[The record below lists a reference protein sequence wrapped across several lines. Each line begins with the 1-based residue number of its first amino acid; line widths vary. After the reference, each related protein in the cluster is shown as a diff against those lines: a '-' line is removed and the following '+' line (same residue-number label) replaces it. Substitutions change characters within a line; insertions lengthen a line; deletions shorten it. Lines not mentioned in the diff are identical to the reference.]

1 MTGRLHPAVVF
12 AVVLASLLAGCSG
25 VSVDDVAPDG
35 DGAAEDAAPGSATTS
50 TEATTTT
57 MPTTTTTEAT
67 TTTLSPVEQ
76 RLAAMS
82 VEDKV
87 GQLLMPVLAGTSAAS
102 PTPEQAATNT
112 ARTGVASMAEVVRE
126 HRLGGVVYLG
136 PNITDAAQ
144 TTTLSADL
152 QAAATAAGLPGLLIA
167 VDQEGGRVARL
178 RDGVT
183 PLPPARSFTPDS
195 DAVRSALT
203 VLADEAAAQGI
214 NVVFAPVADLVA
226 ADEDRGVIGD
236 RSFGADPAVV
246 AEMVVAAIEGLE
258 ASGRVAAT
266 VKHWPGHGD
275 TTVDSHTAL
284 PVLDIDEATWRNRE
298 RVPFAAAVAADVDL
312 VMVGHL
318 AMPLLDPSGA
328 PATES
333 AVLVAGLLRDDLGY
347 DGVVVSDALDMGAV
361 SDQDPGEVA
370 VATVAAGVDI
380 VLASPDLAAARRAL
394 LAAVADGTISE
405 DHLDAAVRRILTLK
419 ERLGVPLGDA
429 VSG

>member
-1 MTGRLHPAVVF
+1 MNRRINPVALVA
-12 AVVLASLLAGCSG
+12 LALVAGLVAGCSG
-25 VSVDDVAPDG
+25 VSIDTVSTDEVAEG
-35 DGAAEDAAPGSATTS
+35 EAPLTTATPSTSAPTTI
-50 TEATTTT
+50 ATTTT
-57 MPTTTTTEAT
+57 AEAT
-67 TTTLSPVEQ
+67 TTTLSPVDQ

-87 GQLLMPVLAGTSAAS
+87 GQLLMPVLSGTSASA
-102 PTPEQAATNT
+102 PTDAEAATNT
-112 ARTGVASMAEVVRE
+112 ARTGLASMAEIVADY
-126 HRLGGVVYLG
+126 RLGGVVYLG
-136 PNITDAAQ
+136 PNIADAGQ
-144 TTTLSADL
+144 TTTLSSDL
-152 QAAATAAGLPGLLIA
+152 QTAATGVGLPGLLIA

-183 PLPPARSFTPDS
+183 PLPAARTFTPDA
-195 DAVRSALT
+195 DAARAAMT

-226 ADEDRGVIGD
+226 ADENRGVIGD
-236 RSFGADPAVV
+236 RSFGADPEVV
-246 AEMVVAAIEGLE
+246 SSMVVAAIEGLE

-275 TTVDSHTAL
+275 TTVDSHNSL
-284 PVLDIDEATWRNRE
+284 PVLEIDEATWRDRE
-298 RVPFAAAVAADVDL
+298 RIPFAAAVAAEVDL

-333 AVLVAGLLRDDLGY
+333 TVLVAELLRDDLGY

-370 VATVAAGVDI
+370 VATVVAGVDI

-394 LAAVADGTISE
+394 LAAVADGTISPT
-405 DHLDAAVRRILTLK
+405 HLDDAVRRILSLK
-419 ERLGVPLGDA
+419 ERLGVPLTP
-429 VSG
+429 